1 MWAYG
6 CTLYEI
12 ATGYPPNAGMEPG
25 RRLGATL
32 GRNAPRLDHAI
43 FSEGLCALVAFV
55 LEPKPAD
62 RPSMEAVLEQEYI
75 ANTEETHPT
84 TSLAELVKTYYR
96 WERSGGH
103 RHSLFFAGGA
113 PAAEFPE
120 TLDNEGSWNFSLTEN
135 FEQHIV
141 DSENLTETSSLTPAV
156 NAEQAADSSFESYP
170 LSPTPAV
177 FTPATSPRVPI
188 EMSTSSETPRV
199 TDETSTETTEKE
211 AYIEERVKRG
221 EQAMQGLFDEN
232 KDSYKYE
239 VKNDFVQQRARHP
252 VSRLRSDLPLRHETE
267 QSSLSHNE
275 LEVRA
280 RNLDTDSMPNI
291 DLANVNTIKANRM
304 HRFVRDF
311 GGEGETNE
319 PQYGNYGVKRET
331 MDLGWS
337 FPQGLLATTTTAT
350 TTGTEGSVEPTE
362 RPTVASPLPAPIL
375 VVPPVPA
382 PTLVVPPQ
390 PRLQRAN
397 TAPVHHVG
405 ADSRQS
411 VIDLDELY
419 DSDALSMAPTLRAP
433 PTAAAAAAAAADP
446 VQQESDVETE
456 ENKSTTSTDGSLA
469 FDYGPTHAEIS
480 EHSTT
485 SSDNEV
491 SSGDDYHPSPPPPLH
506 HLVLQESSPP
516 SAAAMREGAPAA
528 VVEAE
533 VTRLL
538 EEWNA
543 SLGVLAQA
551 FAGAGDESHV
561 GGGEEGGEET
571 GGEGR
576 NGEGEE

>member
-12 ATGYPPNAGMEPG
+12 ATGYPPNARMEPG
-25 RRLGATL
+25 RRLGITL
-32 GRNAPRLDHAI
+32 GRSAPRLDPTI

-62 RPSMEAVLEQEYI
+62 RPSMEAVLEQEYV
-75 ANTEETHPT
+75 ASTEETHPT

-103 RHSLFFAGGA
+103 RHSLFFVGGA

-135 FEQHIV
+135 FEQHFA
-141 DSENLTETSSLTPAV
+141 DSENLTEPSSLTPAS
-156 NAEQAADSSFESYP
+156 NAERVADNSLESYP

-177 FTPATSPRVPI
+177 FTPATSPRLPI

-199 TDETSTETTEKE
+199 TDETSTETTENE
-211 AYIEERVKRG
+211 ANNEERVKRG

-239 VKNDFVQQRARHP
+239 VKNDFVQQRARQP
-252 VSRLRSDLPLRHETE
+252 VSRLHSDLPLRHETE

-304 HRFVRDF
+304 HRFARDF
-311 GGEGETNE
+311 GGEAETSE
-319 PQYGNYGVKRET
+319 PQYGNHGGKRDT
-331 MDLGWS
+331 MDWT
-337 FPQGLLATTTTAT
+337 FPQGLPATTT
-350 TTGTEGSVEPTE
+350 TTGTEEAVESTE
-362 RPTVASPLPAPIL
+362 PPTVAPPPSAITL
-375 VVPPVPA
+375 VVPPLPA
-382 PTLVVPPQ
+382 PTLVVPPH
-390 PRLQRAN
+390 PRLLRAA
-397 TAPVHHVG
+397 TAPVHHLS
-405 ADSRQS
+405 AASRQS

-419 DSDALSMAPTLRAP
+419 DSDALSTAPTQRHP
-433 PTAAAAAAAAADP
+433 PTAAADP
-446 VQQESDVETE
+446 VQEESDVETE
-456 ENKSTTSTDGSLA
+456 ENKSTTTDGSLA
-469 FDYGPTHAEIS
+469 FDYGPSNAEIS

-485 SSDNEV
+485 SSDNEL
-491 SSGDDYHPSPPPPLH
+491 SSGDDYHPSPPPPPPL
-506 HLVLQESSPP
+506 HLVFQEPSPP

-528 VVEAE
+528 VVGAE
-533 VTRLL
+533 LTRML

-543 SLGVLAQA
+543 SLGVLAEA
-551 FAGAGDESHV
+551 FAGAGEESV
-561 GGGEEGGEET
+561 MGGGEEEGGEEM
-571 GGEGR
+571 GWEGR
-576 NGEGEE
+576 NGEGED